1 MSAVVPGVN
10 FPEAASYLNAPHPHP
25 PLSANRWLSFTMK
38 STSCSVPGTVA
49 VGHVFQL
56 LRTPVDLRHLGA
68 VGQRLAVAGIA
79 GVIRI
84 DHQGIRQDH
93 SHHLVAGVTYGD
105 NRPAFVSLN
114 SENARPPDTCT
125 VY

>member
-1 MSAVVPGVN
+1 
-10 FPEAASYLNAPHPHP
+10 
-25 PLSANRWLSFTMK
+25 
-38 STSCSVPGTVA
+38 SVPGTVA
-49 VGHVFQL
+49 VGHVFHL
-56 LRTPVDLRHLGA
+56 FRTPVDLRHLGA

-84 DHQGIRQDH
+84 DQQGIRQDH

-125 VY
+125 VYLSGPVSCAVIAPLPKTASTAAMTSVSLHGIPDMAHLP